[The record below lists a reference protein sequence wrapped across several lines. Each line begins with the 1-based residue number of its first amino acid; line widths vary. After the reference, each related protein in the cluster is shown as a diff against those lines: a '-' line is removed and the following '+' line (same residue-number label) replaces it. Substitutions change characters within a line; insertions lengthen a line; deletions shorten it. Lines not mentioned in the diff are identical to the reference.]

1 MAESEVKILTVEA
14 VKSMADL
21 RKAISD
27 TKEALNGMEL
37 GSEEYQRTL
46 AELIK
51 EQNLMRGAMNGTTA
65 SMDDLKSAAD
75 GTSVTYNGLVNSMAN
90 MKRELRNLDLSTAE
104 GRARF
109 KELSQEIK
117 NTNDSLKEL
126 DEKQGSYVR
135 NVGNYTSGLKNLGD
149 ILKQNIPALGG
160 VAQGI
165 DGIDK
170 SVHLL
175 GQQPILGIVGLLAPL
190 LTQIVTSLK
199 ESDDAMAGIN
209 KIMTAMKPVMDFFSG
224 VLQQVVEF
232 LGDIIGKASDFL
244 GSSGIFQKIVQGVV
258 GVGNAILQ
266 FVIAPIKQTVVAVKG
281 LGNILRDVFTGQWD
295 KIKDD
300 AEAAVKGLNDAFTK
314 GLDFKGNYEAG
325 QEVADKFIAGAKS
338 RKKSAKGAGAE
349 LGKEMTDG
357 IIAGMDEAAIEKA
370 LSDIDKAVEKQIDE
384 TLASIDKATA
394 EANKKAEERAKAS
407 IAAVEKNAKR
417 EKEINGILTEDAEE
431 RAAKDY
437 AIQEET
443 NRKKLS
449 LLERYRDEALDR
461 GDIEAN
467 LRYEQEVA
475 DLEVEIE
482 MDALRERERLRKKDV
497 EDAKQAAQQKMAAMS
512 AYASGM
518 SGLLGSIA
526 DALESGD
533 DASEESVRAAK
544 NLRIAAATIDMI
556 SGAVTAFSTA
566 QQLGPIA
573 GPIVGAINAAA
584 VVASG
589 LANIAKIR
597 ATNVSKDSAPTSS
610 APAQATVSAPALE
623 TAVPTTTVING
634 ARTETALNRAAR
646 PQKVVLVQS
655 EAEAMAEMTRVQ
667 VAEASF

>member
-65 SMDDLKSAAD
+65 SMDDLKAAAD
-75 GTSVTYNGLVNSMAN
+75 GTTVSYNGLVNSMAN

-117 NTNDSLKEL
+117 NTNDALKEL

-149 ILKQNIPALGG
+149 ILKNNVPTLGRT
-160 VAQGI
+160 AQAVG
-165 DGIDK
+165 DVDK
-170 SVHLL
+170 AVHLL
-175 GQQPILGIVGLLAPL
+175 GQQPVLGIIGLLAPL
-190 LTQIVTSLK
+190 LTKIAMSLK
-199 ESDDAMAGIN
+199 EDEGAMAAVK
-209 KIMTAMKPVMDFFSG
+209 KIMDAMKPVMDFFSG
-224 VLQQVVEF
+224 LLEQIVDV
-232 LGDIIGKASDFL
+232 LGDIIGKLGEFL
-244 GSSGIFQKIVQGVV
+244 GSSGFFQKLVQGVI

-266 FVIAPIKQTVVAVKG
+266 YVIAPFKGVIAAIKVLKEQGVKG
-281 LGNILRDVFTGQWD
+281 LG
-295 KIKDD
+295 D
-300 AEAAVKGLNDAFTK
+300 AARAFTDEMAH
-314 GLDFKGNYEAG
+314 GFAFKENFKAG
-325 QEVADKFIAGAKS
+325 QAVADAVIAGAKS
-338 RKKSAKGAGAE
+338 KKPGKQIAQAVKQDMEDEFSAEEMAKMWERAMAKYNERKNRKDALSSEMQGVLDEQQALIDAE
-349 LGKEMTDG
+349 VEQY
-357 IIAGMDEAAIEKA
+357 IAALEDEAAAEK
-370 LSDIDKAVEKQIDE
+370 IVRE
-384 TLASIDKATA
+384 TEVKM
-394 EANKKAEERAKAS
+394 AK
-407 IAAVEKNAKR
+407 E
-417 EKEINGILTEDAEE
+417 
-431 RAAKDY
+431 AAK
-437 AIQEET
+437 Q
-443 NRKKLS
+443 KLDS
-449 LLERYRDEALDR
+449 
-461 GDIEAN
+461 
-467 LRYEQEVA
+467 
-475 DLEVEIE
+475 
-482 MDALRERERLRKKDV
+482 
-497 EDAKQAAQQKMAAMS
+497 MAT
-512 AYASGM
+512 YASGA
-518 SGLLGSIA
+518 SGLLNGVA
-526 DALESGD
+526 DMLE
-533 DASEESVRAAK
+533 EEGQSAK

-597 ATNVSKDSAPTSS
+597 ATNVSKDAAPTSS

-634 ARTETALNRAAR
+634 ARTETALNRASQPSR
-646 PQKVVLVQS
+646 VYVVQS
-655 EAEAMAEMTRVQ
+655 DIEAAAQDTRVQ
-667 VAEASF
+667 VAESSF

>member
-1 MAESEVKILTVEA
+1 MAESEVKILTVDA

-46 AELIK
+46 SELIK

-65 SMDDLKSAAD
+65 SMDDLKAAAD
-75 GTSVTYNGLVNSMAN
+75 GTTVSYNGLVNSMAN

-117 NTNDSLKEL
+117 NTNDALKEL

-149 ILKQNIPALGG
+149 ILKNNVPTLGRT
-160 VAQGI
+160 AQAVG
-165 DGIDK
+165 DVDK
-170 SVHLL
+170 AVHLL
-175 GQQPILGIVGLLAPL
+175 GQQPVLGIIGLLAPL
-190 LTQIVTSLK
+190 LTKIAMSLK
-199 ESDDAMAGIN
+199 EDEGAMAAVK
-209 KIMTAMKPVMDFFSG
+209 KILDAMKPVMDFFSG
-224 VLQQVVEF
+224 LLEQIVDV
-232 LGDIIGKASDFL
+232 LGDIIGKLGEFL
-244 GSSGIFQKIVQGVV
+244 GSSGFFQKLVQGVI

-266 FVIAPIKQTVVAVKG
+266 YVIAPFKGIVAAIKVFKEQGVKG
-281 LGNILRDVFTGQWD
+281 FG
-295 KIKDD
+295 
-300 AEAAVKGLNDAFTK
+300 EAARAFADEM
-314 GLDFKGNYEAG
+314 GHGFAFKENFKAG
-325 QEVADKFIAGAKS
+325 QAVADAVIAGAKS
-338 RKKSAKGAGAE
+338 KKPGKQIAQAVKQDMEDEFSAEEMAKMWERAMAKYNERKGRKDALSSEMQGVLDEQQTLIDAE
-349 LGKEMTDG
+349 VEQY
-357 IIAGMDEAAIEKA
+357 IAALEDEAAAEK
-370 LSDIDKAVEKQIDE
+370 IVRE
-384 TLASIDKATA
+384 TEVKM
-394 EANKKAEERAKAS
+394 AK
-407 IAAVEKNAKR
+407 E
-417 EKEINGILTEDAEE
+417 
-431 RAAKDY
+431 AAK
-437 AIQEET
+437 Q
-443 NRKKLS
+443 KLDS
-449 LLERYRDEALDR
+449 
-461 GDIEAN
+461 
-467 LRYEQEVA
+467 
-475 DLEVEIE
+475 
-482 MDALRERERLRKKDV
+482 
-497 EDAKQAAQQKMAAMS
+497 MAT
-512 AYASGM
+512 YASGA
-518 SGLLGSIA
+518 SGLLNGVA
-526 DALESGD
+526 DMLEAEGQS
-533 DASEESVRAAK
+533 AK

-597 ATNVSKDSAPTSS
+597 ATNVSKDAAPTSS

-667 VAEASF
+667 VAESSF

>member
-65 SMDDLKSAAD
+65 SMDDLKAAAG
-75 GTSVTYNGLVNSMAN
+75 GTTVSYNGLVNSMAN

-117 NTNDSLKEL
+117 NTNDALKEL

-135 NVGNYTSGLKNLGD
+135 NVGNYTSGLKNLGE
-149 ILKQNIPALGG
+149 ILKNNVPTLGKT
-160 VAQGI
+160 AQAVG
-165 DGIDK
+165 DVDK
-170 SVHLL
+170 AVHLL
-175 GQQPILGIVGLLAPL
+175 GQQPVLGIIGLLAPL
-190 LTQIVTSLK
+190 LTKIAMSLK
-199 ESDDAMAGIN
+199 EDEGAMAAVK
-209 KIMTAMKPVMDFFSG
+209 KIMDAMKPVLDFFSG
-224 VLQQVVEF
+224 LLEQIVDV
-232 LGDIIGKASDFL
+232 LGDIIGRVGEFL
-244 GSSGIFQKIVQGVV
+244 GSSGFFQKLVQGVM

-266 FVIAPIKQTVVAVKG
+266 YVIAPFKGVIAAIKVFKEQGVKG
-281 LGNILRDVFTGQWD
+281 LG
-295 KIKDD
+295 D
-300 AEAAVKGLNDAFTK
+300 AARAFGAEMK
-314 GLDFKGNYEAG
+314 NGFAFKQNFQAG
-325 QEVADKFIAGAKS
+325 QAVADALVAGAKS
-338 RKKSAKGAGAE
+338 KKP
-349 LGKEMTDG
+349 GKEVGKAIKQDLEEELLKGDDLAKIWEAALNKMLSKMREQNAFENEKQAILDEQQAL
-357 IIAGMDEAAIEKA
+357 IDAEVEQYIAALEDEAAAEK
-370 LSDIDKAVEKQIDE
+370 IVRE
-384 TLASIDKATA
+384 TEVKM
-394 EANKKAEERAKAS
+394 AK
-407 IAAVEKNAKR
+407 
-417 EKEINGILTEDAEE
+417 D
-431 RAAKDY
+431 AAK
-437 AIQEET
+437 Q
-443 NRKKLS
+443 KL
-449 LLERYRDEALDR
+449 DTM
-461 GDIEAN
+461 
-467 LRYEQEVA
+467 QT
-475 DLEVEIE
+475 
-482 MDALRERERLRKKDV
+482 
-497 EDAKQAAQQKMAAMS
+497 
-512 AYASGM
+512 YASST
-518 SGLLGSIA
+518 SGLLNGIA
-526 DALESGD
+526 DMLEDEGKS
-533 DASEESVRAAK
+533 AK

-597 ATNVSKDSAPTSS
+597 ATNVSKDAAPTST

-634 ARTETALNRAAR
+634 ARTETALNRAAQPSR
-646 PQKVVLVQS
+646 VYVVQS
-655 EAEAMAEMTRVQ
+655 DIEAAAQDTRVQ

>member
-1 MAESEVKILTVEA
+1 MAESEVKILTVDA

-65 SMDDLKSAAD
+65 SMDDLKAAAD

-126 DEKQGSYVR
+126 DERQGSYVR

-149 ILKQNIPALGG
+149 ILKNNVPTLGRT
-160 VAQGI
+160 AQAVG
-165 DGIDK
+165 DVDK
-170 SVHLL
+170 AVHLL
-175 GQQPILGIVGLLAPL
+175 GQQPVLGIIGLLAPL
-190 LTQIVTSLK
+190 LTKIAMSLK
-199 ESDDAMAGIN
+199 EDEGAMAAVK
-209 KIMTAMKPVMDFFSG
+209 KIMDAMKPVMDFFSG
-224 VLQQVVEF
+224 LLEQIVDV
-232 LGDIIGKASDFL
+232 LGDIIGRVGEFL
-244 GSSGIFQKIVQGVV
+244 GSSGIFQRIVQGVI

-266 FVIAPIKQTVVAVKG
+266 FVIAPFKGIVAAIKVLKDEGVKG
-281 LGNILRDVFTGQWD
+281 LRN
-295 KIKDD
+295 
-300 AEAAVKGLNDAFTK
+300 AAIAFTDEMQN
-314 GLDFKGNYEAG
+314 GFAFKENFKAG
-325 QEVADKFIAGAKS
+325 QAVADAVIAGAKS
-338 RKKSAKGAGAE
+338 KKPGREIAQAVKQDMEDEFSAEEMAKMWERAMAKYNERKNRKDALSSEMQGVLDEQQALIDAE
-349 LGKEMTDG
+349 VEQY
-357 IIAGMDEAAIEKA
+357 IAALEDEAAAEK
-370 LSDIDKAVEKQIDE
+370 IVRE
-384 TLASIDKATA
+384 TEVKM
-394 EANKKAEERAKAS
+394 AK
-407 IAAVEKNAKR
+407 E
-417 EKEINGILTEDAEE
+417 
-431 RAAKDY
+431 AAK
-437 AIQEET
+437 Q
-443 NRKKLS
+443 KLDS
-449 LLERYRDEALDR
+449 
-461 GDIEAN
+461 
-467 LRYEQEVA
+467 
-475 DLEVEIE
+475 
-482 MDALRERERLRKKDV
+482 
-497 EDAKQAAQQKMAAMS
+497 MA
-512 AYASGM
+512 AYASGA
-518 SGLLGSIA
+518 SGLLNGVA
-526 DALESGD
+526 DMLEAEGQS
-533 DASEESVRAAK
+533 AK

-597 ATNVSKDSAPTSS
+597 ATNVSKDAAPTSS

-634 ARTETALNRAAR
+634 ARTETALNRAAQPSR
-646 PQKVVLVQS
+646 VYVVQS
-655 EAEAMAEMTRVQ
+655 DIEAAAQDTRVQ
-667 VAEASF
+667 VAESSF

>member
-65 SMDDLKSAAD
+65 SMDDLKAAAD

-109 KELSQEIK
+109 KELAQEIK
-117 NTNDSLKEL
+117 NTNDSLKKL
-126 DEKQGSYVR
+126 DEDQGSYVR
-135 NVGNYTSGLKNLGD
+135 NVGNYTSGLKNLGE
-149 ILKQNIPALGG
+149 ILKNNVPTLGRT
-160 VAQGI
+160 AQAVG
-165 DGIDK
+165 DVDK
-170 SVHLL
+170 AVHLL
-175 GQQPILGIVGLLAPL
+175 GQQPILGVIGLLAPL
-190 LTQIVTSLK
+190 LAQIATSLK
-199 ESDDAMAGIN
+199 DDESAMAGV
-209 KIMTAMKPVMDFFSG
+209 KKVMDALKPVTDFFAG
-224 VLQQVVEF
+224 LLDQIVDV
-232 LGDIIGKASDFL
+232 LGDLIGKVGEFL
-244 GSSGIFQKIVQGVV
+244 GSSGIFQKIVQGVM

-266 FVIAPIKQTVVAVKG
+266 FVIAPFKAVSAAIKVFKEQGIKGIGDAARAMNDEFNKGIAFKQNFNAGKVA
-281 LGNILRDVFTGQWD
+281 
-295 KIKDD
+295 
-300 AEAAVKGLNDAFTK
+300 
-314 GLDFKGNYEAG
+314 
-325 QEVADKFIAGAKS
+325 ADTLIAGAKS
-338 RKKSAKGAGAE
+338 KKKDTKNA
-349 LGKEMTDG
+349 GKEMAKDLLEG
-357 IIAGMDEAAIEKA
+357 VQEGLADVGDELQKEFDDIVAKMEKA
-370 LSDIDKAVEKQIDE
+370 QDD
-384 TLASIDKATA
+384 
-394 EANKKAEERAKAS
+394 ANKMAQ
-407 IAAVEKNAKR
+407 KR
-417 EKEINGILTEDAEE
+417 EADSLKGLEKGTKHRLELNEILTADEKEKANQQYEIQKGSNERRLALLKQFRADALA
-431 RAAKDY
+431 RDDWDAY
-437 AIQEET
+437 
-443 NRKKLS
+443 LS
-449 LLERYRDEALDR
+449 YD
-461 GDIEAN
+461 
-467 LRYEQEVA
+467 QEVA

-482 MDALRERERLRKKDV
+482 TAKLREEKRLRDQDV
-497 EDAKQAAQQKMAAMS
+497 KDAKEAAKQKLDAMS
-512 AYASGM
+512 AYASGT
-518 SGLLGSIA
+518 SDLIGSIA
-526 DALESGD
+526 DLLEAQGSND
-533 DASEESVRAAK
+533 EKSVKAAK

-597 ATNVSKDSAPTSS
+597 ATKVSKDSAPTASAPE

-667 VAEASF
+667 VAESSF